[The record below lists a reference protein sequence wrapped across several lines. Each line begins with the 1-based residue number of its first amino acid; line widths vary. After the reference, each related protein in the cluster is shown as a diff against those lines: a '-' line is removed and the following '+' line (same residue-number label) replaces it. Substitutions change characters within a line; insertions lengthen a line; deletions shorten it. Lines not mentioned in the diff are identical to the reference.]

1 MMPSTTKTFRS
12 DLSSTKMQKEL
23 AHLICMMHSCWS
35 KLLIE
40 KELGNYAPSIWQV
53 KLAAE
58 AITINAANKTF
69 QFENAEFSFDV
80 HLEEP
85 HTSGMHALTSIPV
98 SGKGTYAITKKDQAL
113 KIVDMVF
120 TDY

>member
-12 DLSSTKMQKEL
+12 APSSTKMQKEL
-23 AHLICMMHSCWS
+23 AHLIRMMHSCWA
-35 KLLIE
+35 KLLVE

-69 QFENAEFSFDV
+69 VFKNAEFSFDV
-80 HLEEP
+80 NIEEP
-85 HTSGMHALTSIPV
+85 HNTGMNYIKTIPV
-98 SGKGTYAITKKDQAL
+98 YGKGTYALDEKNQVLRILNLVLDH
-113 KIVDMVF
+113 
-120 TDY
+120 